1 MLYISEND
9 IKGYERF
16 YRANLINSI
25 SGYKP
30 AVLIGTSNSKGETNL
45 AMFSSIIH
53 LGADPALIGFIQRP
67 LGESGHTYYNIKES
81 GFYTI
86 NHVDEKFITK
96 AHYTSAKFQYDVS
109 EFDAC
114 KLTPEYLQDFSAP
127 FVKESQIRIGLEFI
141 EEIPIA
147 LNNTTLVIGKV
158 KCISIF
164 EDYIEET
171 GNIAMHKANIVSSS
185 GLENYNTVTP
195 FTSLPYAKV
204 EERPKF

>member
-1 MLYISEND
+1 MLYISESE

-30 AVLIGTSNSKGETNL
+30 AVLIGTMNAKGKTNL

-67 LGESGHTYYNIKES
+67 LGESGHTYYNIKGT
-81 GFYTI
+81 GFYSI
-86 NHVDEKFITK
+86 NHVDESFIAK
-96 AHYTSAKFQYDVS
+96 AHYTSAKFQESTS
-109 EFDAC
+109 EFETC
-114 KLTPEYLQDFSAP
+114 NLTPEYIQDFSAP
-127 FVKESQIRIGLEFI
+127 FVKESKIRIGLKFI

-147 LNNTTLVIGKV
+147 INKTTLVIGQV
-158 KCISIF
+158 ICISTLG
-164 EDYIEET
+164 DYREET
-171 GNIAMHKANIVSSS
+171 GNIAMHNAKIVSSS
-185 GLENYNTVTP
+185 GLENYNTVRP

-204 EERPKF
+204 ENLPKF